1 MQMSDNSNKLLSSN
15 EKSHNTSEEGNLDNN
30 NKKTKNGR
38 NMFNIDPYTAQMLI
52 LRSELYIVQNYP
64 NLVSISISE
73 KLSNDKLLDYIN
85 KKTSVFIIKGF
96 TEEDIHKAI
105 KYNLWSSTN
114 FGNNKLNNE
123 YKKNPVLL
131 LFSTYKSDQFIGLAE
146 MKSEVDFKKSFPL
159 WARDDWKGLFNIEWL
174 SIKDVPFREFRNVP
188 CAKREKK
195 ENGEYNFINYSVKSL
210 SNSPDCQLIPQEESG
225 DILKVFYDHM
235 SKNSILEHFEFYDRR
250 QANYENFI
258 SQNIDYKTYDN
269 RKQNYNTYN
278 NNNSKINSNVEKLYD
293 DSILMNKVEEAIN

>member
-1 MQMSDNSNKLLSSN
+1 MSDNSNKLLSSN

>member
-1 MQMSDNSNKLLSSN
+1 
-15 EKSHNTSEEGNLDNN
+15 
-30 NKKTKNGR
+30 
-38 NMFNIDPYTAQMLI
+38 
-52 LRSELYIVQNYP
+52 
-64 NLVSISISE
+64 
-73 KLSNDKLLDYIN
+73 
-85 KKTSVFIIKGF
+85 
-96 TEEDIHKAI
+96 
-105 KYNLWSSTN
+105 
-114 FGNNKLNNE
+114 
-123 YKKNPVLL
+123 

-278 NNNSKINSNVEKLYD
+278 NSNSKINSNVEKVYD
-293 DSILMNKVEEAIN
+293 DSILMNKVEEATN

>member
-1 MQMSDNSNKLLSSN
+1 MSDNSNKLLSSN

-293 DSILMNKVEEAIN
+293 ESILMNKVEEAIN

>member
-1 MQMSDNSNKLLSSN
+1 MSDNSNKLLSSN
-15 EKSHNTSEEGNLDNN
+15 EKSHNTSEEGTLDNN
-30 NKKTKNGR
+30 NKKTKNNR

-269 RKQNYNTYN
+269 RKQNYNSYN
-278 NNNSKINSNVEKLYD
+278 NSNSKINSNVEKLYD
-293 DSILMNKVEEAIN
+293 DSILMNKVEEATN

>member
-159 WARDDWKGLFNIEWL
+159 LLLLF
-174 SIKDVPFREFRNVP
+174 
-188 CAKREKK
+188 
-195 ENGEYNFINYSVKSL
+195 VKPL
-210 SNSPDCQLIPQEESG
+210 
-225 DILKVFYDHM
+225 
-235 SKNSILEHFEFYDRR
+235 
-250 QANYENFI
+250 
-258 SQNIDYKTYDN
+258 
-269 RKQNYNTYN
+269 
-278 NNNSKINSNVEKLYD
+278 LYMFPPT
-293 DSILMNKVEEAIN
+293 S

>member
-1 MQMSDNSNKLLSSN
+1 MSDTSNKLISSN
-15 EKSHNTSEEGNLDNN
+15 SKNNGSEDGTFDNN
-30 NKKTKNGR
+30 NKKSKNNR
-38 NMFNIDPYTAQMLI
+38 QMFNIDPYTAQMLI

-73 KLSNDKLLDYIN
+73 KLSNEKLIDYIN

-123 YKKNPVLL
+123 YKTNPVLL

-174 SIKDVPFREFRNVP
+174 SIKDVPFREFRNIP

-210 SNSPDCQLIPQEESG
+210 SNSPDCQLIPQEEAG

-235 SKNSILEHFEFYDRR
+235 SRNSILEHFEFYDRR
-250 QANYENFI
+250 QANYESFI
-258 SQNIDYKTYDN
+258 SQNVDLKNYGRNHNYK
-269 RKQNYNTYN
+269 
-278 NNNSKINSNVEKLYD
+278 SKSKVEKDKFYE
-293 DSILMNKVEEAIN
+293 DSFFLNKAEEAIN

>member
-1 MQMSDNSNKLLSSN
+1 MSDNSNKILSSN
-15 EKSHNTSEEGNLDNN
+15 EKSHNTSEEGALDNN
-30 NKKTKNGR
+30 NKKTKNNR

-258 SQNIDYKTYDN
+258 SQNIDYKSYDN

-293 DSILMNKVEEAIN
+293 DSILMNKVEEATN

>member
-1 MQMSDNSNKLLSSN
+1 MQMSDTSNKLISSN
-15 EKSHNTSEEGNLDNN
+15 SKNNNGSEDGTFDNN
-30 NKKTKNGR
+30 NKKSKNNR
-38 NMFNIDPYTAQMLI
+38 QMFNIDPYTAQMLI

-73 KLSNDKLLDYIN
+73 KLSNEKLIEYIN

-123 YKKNPVLL
+123 YKTNPVLL

-174 SIKDVPFREFRNVP
+174 SIKDVPFREFRNIP

-210 SNSPDCQLIPQEESG
+210 SNSPDCQLIPQEEAG

-235 SKNSILEHFEFYDRR
+235 SRNSILEHFEFYDRR
-250 QANYENFI
+250 QANYESFI
-258 SQNIDYKTYDN
+258 SQNVDLKNYGRN
-269 RKQNYNTYN
+269 QNYN
-278 NNNSKINSNVEKLYD
+278 SKSKVEKDKFYE
-293 DSILMNKVEEAIN
+293 DSFLLNKAEEAIN

>member
-1 MQMSDNSNKLLSSN
+1 MSDNSNKLLSSN

-258 SQNIDYKTYDN
+258 SQNIDYKTYNN

-293 DSILMNKVEEAIN
+293 ESILMNKVEEAIN

>member
-1 MQMSDNSNKLLSSN
+1 MSDNSNKLLSSN
-15 EKSHNTSEEGNLDNN
+15 EKSLNTSEEGTLDNN
-30 NKKTKNGR
+30 NKKTKNNR

-258 SQNIDYKTYDN
+258 SQNIDYKSYDN

-293 DSILMNKVEEAIN
+293 DSILMNKVEEATN